1 MREYTAIRPAQFG
14 LPAPTTLDHLS
25 ISVRMKAPYS
35 WGVIGI
41 GSAPSARMRSTTSG
55 SLSTFTNA
63 VLRVVITSAGV
74 PAGAT
79 MPNQPFDSKPGSPD
93 SAKVGIC
100 SNRGN
105 RLADETAIVLIW
117 PASICAIPDG

>member
-1 MREYTAIRPAQFG
+1 MREYTASQLAQFG

-35 WGVIGI
+35 TGVIGI

-55 SLSTFTNA
+55 SLSTFTSA
-63 VLRVVITSAGV
+63 ALSVAITPEGV

-79 MPNQPFDSKPGSPD
+79 MPNQPFDSKPGRPD

-100 SNRGN
+100 GSRGN
-105 RLADETAIVLIW
+105 RLADEIAIVLI
-117 PASICAIPDG
+117 